1 MASVVRL
8 VMLFTLVLISH
19 ALVAQD
25 SSEKALAI
33 LDKVDNLWRGESS
46 YSNLTMRV
54 KTKNY
59 QRELNM
65 ESWSLGDD
73 FAFIRI
79 LSPIKEKG
87 TVTLK
92 SDVNIYT
99 YLPKTDRTIR
109 LTAGMMSGSWMGSH
123 FTNDD
128 LVKESKLSEDYLVEY
143 EHSSQSELGEIY
155 KLTLIPREESAVVW
169 GKIEIEVYAH
179 NYIPIRQYF
188 YDEDAELIRVISFH
202 DVKQMGDRLLPVRM
216 HVVPE
221 DEPDEYTEII
231 YRSIQF
237 NVPIEKSFFS
247 LANLRRR

>member
-1 MASVVRL
+1 MASVVLSVTLSILLL
-8 VMLFTLVLISH
+8 VSHSLF
-19 ALVAQD
+19 AQE
-25 SSEKALAI
+25 SSVQALAI

-65 ESWSLGDD
+65 ESWSLGEEY
-73 FAFIRI
+73 AFIRI
-79 LSPIKEKG
+79 LSPIKERG

-128 LVKESKLSEDYLVEY
+128 LVKESQLSEDYFVQY
-143 EHSSQSELGEIY
+143 EHRGQSEFGEIY

-169 GKIEIEVYAH
+169 GKIEIEVDAQ
-179 NYIPIRQYF
+179 NYIPIREYF
-188 YDEDAELIRVISFH
+188 YDEDGELVRVISFH
-202 DVKQMGDRLLPVRM
+202 DVKKLGDRLLPVRM
-216 HVVPE
+216 QVVPQ
-221 DEPDEYTEII
+221 DEPDEYTEIV
-231 YRSIQF
+231 YRSIEF
-237 NVPIEKSFFS
+237 DVPIEQGFFS